1 MLLGDRYARL
11 LSAFNATPLYN
22 SFVKIV
28 HVLAMHEFGDYD
40 FGSNNALR
48 DDGDIQSTTK

>member
-11 LSAFNATPLYN
+11 LSVFNATPLCIP
-22 SFVKIV
+22 FVQNV
-28 HVLAMHEFGDYD
+28 HTLTMREFGDDAYIN
-40 FGSNNALR
+40 GNPLR